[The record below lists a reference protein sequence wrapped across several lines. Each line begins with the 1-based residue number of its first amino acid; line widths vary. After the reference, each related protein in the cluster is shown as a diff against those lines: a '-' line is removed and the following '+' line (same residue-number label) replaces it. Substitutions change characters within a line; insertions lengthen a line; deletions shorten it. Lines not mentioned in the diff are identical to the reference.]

1 MARRPAAETALDG
14 IAMLDRLFAA
24 AIECFDRY
32 GIDKTSMEDIAK
44 VAGVSRGTVYRY
56 LGDRRDLITAVVVQR
71 AGVAFEAAR
80 EVISEQSTF
89 EDKIVEGTLALV
101 QRGREDEYL
110 RYLLSPENAYLA
122 MAEQSV
128 ALNKQTW
135 LPVLEEARQAGVLRA
150 DLDVDDIMVW
160 LSEVHFMLA
169 ARAEQLPSRT
179 EELRRFLGL
188 FLLPTLIPDGLYER
202 PGPGHLSTLP
212 SGDRTQRRSRLP
224 R

>member
-1 MARRPAAETALDG
+1 MARKSAADATPDG
-14 IAMLDRLFAA
+14 TAMLDRLFAA
-24 AIECFDRY
+24 ATECFDRY
-32 GIDKTSMEDIAK
+32 GIGKTSIEDIAK

-56 LGDRRDLITAVVVQR
+56 LGDRRDLITAVVIDR
-71 AGVAFEAAR
+71 AAVAFEAAR
-80 EVISEQSTF
+80 AVIAQQSTF
-89 EDKIVEGTLALV
+89 EGKVVEGTLALV

-135 LPVLEEARQAGVLRA
+135 LPVLEEAREAGVLRP

-169 ARAEQLPSRT
+169 ARAEYLPSHT
-179 EELRRFLGL
+179 DELRRLLGL
-188 FLLPTLIPDGLYER
+188 FLLPTLIPDGRYER
-202 PGPGHLSTLP
+202 PSGDGHFSTLP
-212 SGDRTQRRSRLP
+212 SGHHTD
-224 R
+224 